1 MNAVLKN
8 NEIEK
13 LREYIGGDMY
23 EMQEKSPHICIPLE
37 DKAYLISF
45 RRCDL
50 EAMSKKE
57 ERVTVYCSGKD
68 FLLFSNSL
76 KLPAPADREIE
87 PFKML
92 ILFFDMLTENDT
104 EFLNS
109 LEDELSELENE
120 LIISPKLQKGTSA
133 QIVIFRRSLLK
144 LKKYYEQLSTAADI
158 LALDEAGAV
167 PESLKSGFAGLSHK
181 IDRLENDVAH
191 LREYVTQVRE
201 AYQAQID
208 IEQNQIMKIFTV
220 LTAVF
225 LPLSLI
231 VGWYG
236 MNFSMPEY
244 KWRFGYLFVIIFSIA
259 VCCFAYW
266 FFKKRKWF

>member
-1 MNAVLKN
+1 MNVALKL
-8 NEIEK
+8 NETEK
-13 LREYIGGDMY
+13 LREYIGSDIY
-23 EMQEKSPHICIPLE
+23 EWQKRNRHICIPLE
-37 DKAYLISF
+37 NKAYLIRF
-45 RRCDL
+45 NRCDL
-50 EAMSKKE
+50 NAMSKKE
-57 ERVTVYCSGKD
+57 EPAVIYCGEKD
-68 FLLFSNSL
+68 FLLFSGSL
-76 KLPAPADREIE
+76 KLPVPDGKKIE
-87 PFKML
+87 PFKTL
-92 ILFFDMLTENDT
+92 VLFFDMLTEKDM
-104 EFLNS
+104 EFLDS
-109 LEDELSELENE
+109 LEDELSELENK
-120 LIISPKLQKGTSA
+120 LIISPKLKKGTGA

-144 LKKYYEQLSTAADI
+144 LKRYYEQLSTIADI

-167 PESLKSGFAGLSHK
+167 PENLKSSFAALSHK
-181 IDRLENDVAH
+181 IDRLENAVAH

-236 MNFSMPEY
+236 MNFNMPEY
-244 KWRFGYLFVIIFSIA
+244 KWRFGYLFVIAFSVA
-259 VCCFAYW
+259 VCGFTYW